1 MVMSALFFSYSVF
14 LKPLIPRSR
23 FSSVSKDMSGN
34 ALNSSLDM
42 AAAQPPQDE
51 GVKVGGAR

>member
-1 MVMSALFFSYSVF
+1 MSALFFSYSVF